1 MIKLIRFTASW
12 CAPCRMLAPVLNH
25 VQEVNPDIEVEVID
39 VEAMPDAAKL
49 YNVRSVPTVILLKD
63 EKVMNTLVGALPKK
77 VYEEAIQ
84 ALRE

>member
-1 MIKLIRFTASW
+1 
-12 CAPCRMLAPVLNH
+12 MLAPVLNH